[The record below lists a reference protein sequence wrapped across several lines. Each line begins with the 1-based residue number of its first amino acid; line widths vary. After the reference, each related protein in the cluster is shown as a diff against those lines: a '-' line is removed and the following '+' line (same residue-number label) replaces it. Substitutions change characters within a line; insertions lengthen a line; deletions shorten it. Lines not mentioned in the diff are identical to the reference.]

1 MSISQLFIL
10 SLRGDTIIYRDFRKD
25 INKGINEV
33 FFRKVNFFEAEEQA
47 PPVFNVDGINFI
59 YVKKSDLY
67 IVLVTLE
74 NVSSSYFFEILE
86 SFMKLIRDYCGVL
99 SEEAIRKN
107 FVLIYE
113 IIDEMIDF
121 GFPQL
126 KSTDH
131 IQPFVV
137 TAPVVIVKQENKLKS
152 MIDHSTT
159 GGTSS
164 QKPLSNNKSKKNEI
178 FVDIIEKLTVLYNS
192 SGSLINFGIE
202 GCIKMKSYLKGN
214 PELRMVLNDDLLIG
228 RSGYGTSI
236 EDCNFHPKVNS
247 DDFQSKK
254 TLVISPPLGEFI
266 AMNYRINSEFPA
278 PFKIYSLVEESDYK
292 LELKMKVQSNF
303 SDKFFGGNVV
313 LKFNVPKSSQ
323 SVHFDL
329 PKNKLGQKV
338 DYITGDKI
346 CVWGIAK
353 FQGGAEHNL
362 VTKITLQNNNPKE
375 CKKELGPVTM
385 SFEISTYTVSK
396 LQVKELKIMTM
407 DKNYNPLRWIRSLTQ
422 ANSYVLRIA

>member
-10 SLRGDTIIYRDFRKD
+10 SLRGDTIIYRDFRKE

-33 FFRKVNFFEAEEQA
+33 FFHKVNFFESEEQA
-47 PPVFNVDGINFI
+47 PPIFNVDGINFI

-67 IVLVTLE
+67 IVLATLS
-74 NVSSSYFFEILE
+74 NFSSSYYLEILE

-113 IIDEMIDF
+113 IIDEMFDF

-131 IQPFVV
+131 IQPFVFTV
-137 TAPVVIVKQENKLKS
+137 PIVIVKQENKLKS
-152 MIDHSTT
+152 ILDHSTT
-159 GGTSS
+159 GGSSS
-164 QKPLSNNKSKKNEI
+164 QKPIPDDKSKKNEI
-178 FVDIIEKLTVLYNS
+178 YVDIIEKLTVLYNS

-214 PELRMVLNDDLLIG
+214 PELRLVLNDDLLIG

-236 EDCNFHPKVNS
+236 EDCNFHPKVKS
-247 DDFQSKK
+247 DEFQTRR
-254 TLVISPPLGEFI
+254 TLSINPPLGEFI
-266 AMNYRINSEFPA
+266 AMNYRLNSEFPA
-278 PFKIYSLVEESDYK
+278 PFKIYSIVEESDYK
-292 LELKMKVQSNF
+292 LELKIKVQSNF
-303 SDKFFGGNVV
+303 SDKFFGGNVI
-313 LKFNVPKSSQ
+313 LRFNVPKSSQ

-329 PKNKLGQKV
+329 TKNKLGQKV
-338 DYITGDKI
+338 DYVIGEKVCI
-346 CVWGIAK
+346 WGIAK
-353 FQGGAEHNL
+353 FQGGSEYNL

-375 CKKELGPVTM
+375 CKKELGPITM
-385 SFEISTYTVSK
+385 SFEIPTYTVSK
-396 LQVKELKIMTM
+396 LQVKELKIMTIE
-407 DKNYNPLRWIRSLTQ
+407 KGYNLVRWIRSLTQ
-422 ANSYVLRIA
+422 ANSYVIRIA